1 MAFCCPNKNKG
12 MEAKVVEFNTV
23 KTYIDKNHL
32 DEPIKGK
39 LLTDFIADMTMRKNR
54 TQSYRS
60 QYNVLAGHIKGF
72 SEKTNSVIYTNS
84 ITEEFLEDFIYY
96 LRDCNMRNNTVKGL
110 VEKIKAITSKAGNYG
125 FSVNRTFNEVSV
137 PEEDTCSIAL
147 SMNEI
152 TRAYYFKGLNP
163 RQEKIRDLFI
173 VGCLTGMR
181 YSDYSTLEAENIQN
195 GIIVKKTK
203 KTGVTVHVPI
213 HDYIWEIMDKYGG
226 ELPRDISIQH
236 FNRTIKVIFRKMGFT
251 ENVTFTRTVGHNV
264 VTQTYQM
271 WEIISS
277 HTARRSA
284 ATNMYN
290 SGRMKTLQIMLIT
303 GHTTEKNFFR
313 YIKVSREENAKTIS
327 TDLFF
332 RK

>member
-1 MAFCCPNKNKG
+1 MKNYINDNHIDSPIRDKLLVDFIMEMVNKKNKS
-12 MEAKVVEFNTV
+12 
-23 KTYIDKNHL
+23 I
-32 DEPIKGK
+32 
-39 LLTDFIADMTMRKNR
+39 
-54 TQSYRS
+54 SYKS
-60 QYNVLAGHIKGF
+60 QYKVLMKHVNDF
-72 SEKTNSVIYTNS
+72 SDKYDCAIYTNS
-84 ITEEFLEDFIYY
+84 VTEDFIEDFIGY
-96 LRDCNMRNNTVKGL
+96 LRDKNMRNNTVKGL
-110 VEKIKAITSKAGNYG
+110 IEKIKAMTKKAGNYG
-125 FSVNRTFNEVSV
+125 YAVNRTFDEISV

-152 TRAYYFKGLNP
+152 TRIYYYTGLTKK
-163 RQEKIRDLFI
+163 QEKIRDLFI

-181 YSDYSTLEAENIQN
+181 YSDYSTLTSDNIQKD
-195 GIIVKKTK
+195 IIIKKTK
-203 KTGVTVHVPI
+203 KTGVTVHVPV
-213 HDYIWEIMDKYGG
+213 HSYIKELLEKYNG

-236 FNRTIKVIFRKMGFT
+236 FNRSIKTICKKIGLTDKV
-251 ENVTFTRTVGHNV
+251 VFTRTVGHNV
-264 VTQTYQM
+264 VTDTYEM
-271 WEIISS
+271 WQVISS

-313 YIKVSREENAKTIS
+313 YIKIGREENAKNIS

>member
-1 MAFCCPNKNKG
+1 MKNYINDNHIDSPIRNKLLVDFIMEMVNKKNKS
-12 MEAKVVEFNTV
+12 
-23 KTYIDKNHL
+23 I
-32 DEPIKGK
+32 
-39 LLTDFIADMTMRKNR
+39 
-54 TQSYRS
+54 SYKS
-60 QYNVLAGHIKGF
+60 QYKVLMKHVNDF
-72 SEKTNSVIYTNS
+72 SDKYDCTIYTNS
-84 ITEEFLEDFIYY
+84 VTEDFIEDFIGY
-96 LRDCNMRNNTVKGL
+96 LRDKNMRNNTVKGL
-110 VEKIKAITSKAGNYG
+110 IEKIKAMTKKAGNYG
-125 FSVNRTFNEVSV
+125 YAVNRTFDEISV

-152 TRAYYFKGLNP
+152 TRIYYYTGLTKK
-163 RQEKIRDLFI
+163 QEKIRDLFI

-181 YSDYSTLEAENIQN
+181 YSDYSTLTSDNIQKD
-195 GIIVKKTK
+195 IIIKKTK
-203 KTGVTVHVPI
+203 KTGVTVHVPV
-213 HDYIWEIMDKYGG
+213 HSYIKELLEKYNG

-236 FNRTIKVIFRKMGFT
+236 FNRSIKTICKKIGLTDKV
-251 ENVTFTRTVGHNV
+251 VFTRTVGHNV
-264 VTQTYQM
+264 VTDTYEM
-271 WEIISS
+271 WQVISS

-313 YIKVSREENAKTIS
+313 YIKIGREENAKNIS

>member
-1 MAFCCPNKNKG
+1 MKNYINDNHIDSPIRNKLLVGFIMEMVNKKNKS
-12 MEAKVVEFNTV
+12 
-23 KTYIDKNHL
+23 I
-32 DEPIKGK
+32 
-39 LLTDFIADMTMRKNR
+39 
-54 TQSYRS
+54 SYKS
-60 QYNVLAGHIKGF
+60 QYKVLMKHVNDF
-72 SEKTNSVIYTNS
+72 SDKYDCAIYTNS
-84 ITEEFLEDFIYY
+84 VTEDFIEDFIGY
-96 LRDCNMRNNTVKGL
+96 LRDKNMRNNTVKGL
-110 VEKIKAITSKAGNYG
+110 IEKIKAMTKKAGNYG
-125 FSVNRTFNEVSV
+125 YAVNRTFDEISV

-152 TRAYYFKGLNP
+152 TRIYYYTGLTKK
-163 RQEKIRDLFI
+163 QEKIRDLFI

-181 YSDYSTLEAENIQN
+181 YSDYSTLTSDNIQKD
-195 GIIVKKTK
+195 IIIKKTK
-203 KTGVTVHVPI
+203 KTGVTVHVPV
-213 HDYIWEIMDKYGG
+213 HSYIKELLEKYNG

-236 FNRTIKVIFRKMGFT
+236 FNRSIKTICKKIGLTDKV
-251 ENVTFTRTVGHNV
+251 VFTRTVGHNV
-264 VTQTYQM
+264 VTDTYEM
-271 WEIISS
+271 WQVISS

-313 YIKVSREENAKTIS
+313 YIKIGREENAKNIS

>member
-1 MAFCCPNKNKG
+1 MQ
-12 MEAKVVEFNTV
+12 AKVLALNPV
-23 KTYIDKNHL
+23 KNYIDRNHL
-32 DEPIKGK
+32 DEPMRDK
-39 LLTDFIADMTMRKNR
+39 LLVDFITDMTEKKNR
-54 TQSYRS
+54 SKSYKS
-60 QYNVLAGHIKGF
+60 QYHVLAKHIRDF
-72 SEKTNSVIYTNS
+72 SEKTNCSIFTNS

-96 LRDCNMRNNTVKGL
+96 LRDCGMRNNTVKGL
-110 VEKIKAITSKAGNYG
+110 IEKAKAMAKKAGNYG
-125 FSVNRTFNEVSV
+125 YAVNRTFDEVSV
-137 PEEDTCSIAL
+137 PEEDTFAVAL

-152 TRAYYFKGLNP
+152 TRVYYYSGLKGK
-163 RQEKIRDLFI
+163 QQKIRDLFV

-181 YSDYSTLEAENIQN
+181 YSDYSTLTPDNIHG

-213 HDYIWEIMDKYGG
+213 HDYIWEIMEKYGG
-226 ELPRDISIQH
+226 ELPGGISIQH
-236 FNRTIKVIFRKMGFT
+236 FNRTIKIIFKKMGFN
-251 ENVTFTRTVGHNV
+251 EKVTFTRTVGHNV
-264 VTQTYQM
+264 VTQTYEM
-271 WEIISS
+271 WEVISS

-303 GHTTEKNFFR
+303 GHTTEKNFFK
-313 YIKVSREENAKTIS
+313 YIKIGREENAKTIS